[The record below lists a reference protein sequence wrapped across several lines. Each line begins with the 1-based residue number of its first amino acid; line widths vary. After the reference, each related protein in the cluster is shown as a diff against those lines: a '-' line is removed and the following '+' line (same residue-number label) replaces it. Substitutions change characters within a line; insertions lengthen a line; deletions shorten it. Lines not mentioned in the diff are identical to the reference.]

1 MVEEFMRFVIVKSEE
16 LRQSEVVRFFCGLT
30 KKEYSKDEFR
40 KKLEA
45 YEAVPRPKFVGEVV
59 LTNNLITIPPTA
71 PADKLAIAS
80 SSLLGEI
87 DVQY

>member
-1 MVEEFMRFVIVKSEE
+1 MRFLLLRSEE
-16 LRQSEVVRFFCGLT
+16 LKQCEVVRFFCGLT

-45 YEAVPRPKFVGEVV
+45 YEAVPRPKFVAEVV
-59 LTNNLITIPPTA
+59 LTNNTITLPPTA
-71 PADKLAIAS
+71 PADKFCVAT
-80 SSLLGEI
+80 SSLVAEV

>member
-1 MVEEFMRFVIVKSEE
+1 MRFVIVKSEE

-45 YEAVPRPKFVGEVV
+45 YEAVPRPKYVGELV
-59 LTNNLITIPPTA
+59 LTNNTITIPPTP
-71 PADKLAIAS
+71 PADKLVLAS
-80 SSLLGEI
+80 TALLAEL